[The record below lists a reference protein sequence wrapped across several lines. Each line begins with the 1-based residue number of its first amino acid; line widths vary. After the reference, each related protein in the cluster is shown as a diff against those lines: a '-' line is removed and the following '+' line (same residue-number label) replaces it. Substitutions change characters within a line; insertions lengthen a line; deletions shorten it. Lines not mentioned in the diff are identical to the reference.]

1 METIPNKM
9 LRQLSLVLLIAGLSA
24 VLFWQLKFFLPATLG
39 AYTLYVLLRRPLFYL
54 TDVRRWKKELAAA
67 ALLGAS
73 IVVLILPA
81 QYIFQVFVSRIL
93 PALQHAP
100 EWLQQIQS
108 ALQQLEIQYKV
119 SILTPDTLQKIA
131 DFAAKEVSVI
141 VSASVS
147 GFVTFIVMYFLLWF
161 MLRDGHKMEQ
171 TLAEWIPLR
180 TENES
185 YFQQKINEMVIS
197 NALGIPLMGI
207 VQGIFGWVA
216 YWIAGVQ
223 EPGLWFII
231 TMLAGMLPIFGV
243 ALAYIPLALIEL
255 ANGHPGIAA
264 FIFLYGFIVLGSVDN
279 IARMWVLKKIGN
291 AHPLITLFG
300 VIAGLQLFGF
310 IGFVFG
316 PIMLSTVLLLLHL
329 YTREFSQ

>member
-9 LRQLSLVLLIAGLSA
+9 LRQLSLVLLISGLSA

-147 GFVTFIVMYFLLWF
+147 GVVTFIVMYFLLWF

-171 TLAEWIPLR
+171 TLSEWIPLR
-180 TENES
+180 TENEA

-255 ANGHPGIAA
+255 ANGHPGTAA

-329 YTREFSQ
+329 YTREFR